1 MENKI
6 NLFEAIY
13 QPNENNNEK
22 VKIFGREFIKKN
34 KNKCKIIY
42 KCKKKDLKEYLE
54 DVDINYNHKDKI
66 KIKII
71 FVKNIIDISF
81 MFSECNF
88 LSSLKLE
95 FNNKIRIINLSYMFN
110 GCKSLISLSD
120 ISSWN
125 ISKVKDTS

>member
-22 VKIFGREFIKKN
+22 VRIFGREFIKKN

-42 KCKKKDLKEYLE
+42 KDKKKDVKEYLE
-54 DVDINYNHKDKI
+54 DIDINYNHKDKI

-71 FVKNIIDISF
+71 FSKDIIDIS
-81 MFSECNF
+81 
-88 LSSLKLE
+88 LIIKLG
-95 FNNKIRIINLSYMFN
+95 L
-110 GCKSLISLSD
+110 
-120 ISSWN
+120 
-125 ISKVKDTS
+125 